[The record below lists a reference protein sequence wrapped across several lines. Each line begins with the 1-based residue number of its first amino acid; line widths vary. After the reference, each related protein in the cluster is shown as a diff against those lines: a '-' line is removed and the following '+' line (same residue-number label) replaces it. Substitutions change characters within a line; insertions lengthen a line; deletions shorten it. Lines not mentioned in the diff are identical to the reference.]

1 MINYKKIVEDLQDEK
16 IIALME
22 SLGVS
27 QYEDKPDFLIFPTI
41 CHNDPGD
48 NSSLKLY
55 YYKDSHQF
63 MCYTNCGS
71 MSIFKMLKAHYEH
84 NNIEYNWFDDI
95 LEKAL
100 YVAGQSL
107 HTLMLSSPPKP
118 ALNLQS
124 RYPERKVPKALK
136 HYSDTVLDV
145 FLKTY
150 PVEWLS
156 EGISQASMDKYEIS
170 FSISQNKIIIPHRD
184 VFGNLVGIKG
194 RALDE
199 WEIENLGKYMPVQI
213 ENQWYNHQ
221 TGLNLYGLNYNK
233 DTIRRYGIVYV
244 FEGEKSVL
252 KLESL
257 GFPALG
263 VAVGGSSF
271 NKFQLELLIKNA
283 RPREVV
289 LCFDKEQIAGDNT
302 YFNKLYKMCT
312 QYKNLVQMS
321 FIYDREN
328 LLNLKDSPV
337 DMGADVFRRLLSRR
351 VIVK

>member
-1 MINYKKIVEDLQDEK
+1 M
-16 IIALME
+16 
-22 SLGVS
+22 
-27 QYEDKPDFLIFPTI
+27 
-41 CHNDPGD
+41 
-48 NSSLKLY
+48 
-55 YYKDSHQF
+55 
-63 MCYTNCGS
+63 
-71 MSIFKMLKAHYEH
+71 
-84 NNIEYNWFDDI
+84 
-95 LEKAL
+95 
-100 YVAGQSL
+100 
-107 HTLMLSSPPKP
+107 
-118 ALNLQS
+118 
-124 RYPERKVPKALK
+124 
-136 HYSDTVLDV
+136 
-145 FLKTY
+145 FLKRY

-233 DTIRRYGIVYV
+233 DTIKKYGIVYV

-257 GFPALG
+257 GFPPLG

-289 LCFDKEQIAGDNT
+289 LCFDKEQTVGDST
-302 YFNKLYKMCT
+302 YFNKLYKMCA
-312 QYKNLVQMS
+312 QYKNLVRMS

-337 DMGADVFRRLLSRR
+337 DMGADVFRRLLDRR
-351 VIVK
+351 VITK